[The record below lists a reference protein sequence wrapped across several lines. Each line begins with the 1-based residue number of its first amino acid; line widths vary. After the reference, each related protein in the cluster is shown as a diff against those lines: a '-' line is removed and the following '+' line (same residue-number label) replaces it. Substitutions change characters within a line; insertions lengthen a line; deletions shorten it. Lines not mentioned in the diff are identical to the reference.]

1 MFIWDLVSIALG
13 WLVFSFLMLVIIAC
27 VKAMINVIK
36 K

>member
-13 WLVFSFLMLVIIAC
+13 WLVFSFLMLCIIAC
-27 VKAMINVIK
+27 VKVMIEVIK

>member
-1 MFIWDLVSIALG
+1 MFIWNLVSIALG
-13 WLVFSFLMLVIIAC
+13 WLVFSFLTLCIIAC

>member
-1 MFIWDLVSIALG
+1 MFIWNLVSIAFG
-13 WLVFSFLMLVIIAC
+13 WLVFSFLMLVIIAV

>member
-1 MFIWDLVSIALG
+1 MFIWNLVSIALG
-13 WLVFSFLMLVIIAC
+13 WLVFSFLTLVIIAV